1 MRNGL
6 ARCGTVRLFSPFW
19 VHPGPFRL
27 ENCSGTVSR
36 SCPFRNGFTV
46 PERFD
51 TNRSGTVFFNSNF
64 HLFVPQQICAFRN
77 SLLCS
82 ATIYNRKCCCGTEM
96 RWFLFRNKRFC
107 SGTVFPFCDGINNS
121 IPFRNRKWCQLLR
134 NSLETQQNRNTV
146 AEQKYCCRT
155 GNTVPEQKCDGFL
168 FRNSISVPQWF
179 GPVVTVA
186 EQFKQFR
193 NRQFFNSFYCKRK
206 PFRNE
211 RFLTVFLNSFCHFL
225 FRNEKWKNCSGT
237 VFSPF
242 CSATVFFRSA
252 MVFPFR
258 NGFCCSATVCAVPVP
273 EQGFCSGMVFSK
285 KLFPWTV
292 PEQKTV

>member
-1 MRNGL
+1 MCRTKILFRNEKY
-6 ARCGTVRLFSPFW
+6 CSGTEILFRNRKLFRNSIPFMSVPEW
-19 VHPGPFRL
+19 FY
-27 ENCSGTVSR
+27 CSGTVWHQL
-36 SCPFRNGFTV
+36 FRNGV
-46 PERFD
+46 
-51 TNRSGTVFFNSNF
+51 FNSNF

-96 RWFLFRNKRFC
+96 WWFLFRNKRFC

-193 NRQFFNSFYCKRK
+193 NRQFFNSFYC
-206 PFRNE
+206 
-211 RFLTVFLNSFCHFL
+211 
-225 FRNEKWKNCSGT
+225 
-237 VFSPF
+237 
-242 CSATVFFRSA
+242 
-252 MVFPFR
+252 
-258 NGFCCSATVCAVPVP
+258 
-273 EQGFCSGMVFSK
+273 
-285 KLFPWTV
+285 
-292 PEQKTV
+292 